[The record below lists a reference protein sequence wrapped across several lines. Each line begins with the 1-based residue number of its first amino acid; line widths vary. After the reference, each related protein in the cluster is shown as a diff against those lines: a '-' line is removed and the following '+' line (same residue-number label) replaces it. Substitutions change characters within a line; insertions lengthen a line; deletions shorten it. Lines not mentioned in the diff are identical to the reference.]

1 MGPETVIAGLTRE
14 GVGTALGVL
23 GGVAQVGYGLLSKNP
38 AQKRNRQELDRLL
51 QLEKTGRLG
60 LSGAEQRLMYQAAT
74 DPVRSYASQQR
85 QQYERM
91 AAASG
96 DQSGAELARLRQEQ
110 GRMTGRAA
118 QDANLSVVAANEQRR
133 QQQRQEI
140 DQRTNA
146 AARYSADRAQQVFSG
161 IGQMAGAYGEKT
173 GEKDGQTNGSSSLD
187 AYLANLQRT
196 DPAKYAEL
204 LRAAVAGVTGG

>member
-14 GVGTALGVL
+14 GVGTALGAL
-23 GGVAQVGYGLLSKNP
+23 GGVAQVGYGLFAKNP
-38 AQKRNRQELDRLL
+38 AQRRNRQELERLL
-51 QLEKTGRLG
+51 ELERNGRLG

-74 DPVRSYASQQR
+74 EPVRSYAAQQR
-85 QQYERM
+85 QSYERM
-91 AAASG
+91 AATSG

-118 QDANLSVVAANEQRR
+118 QDASLSIVAANEQKR

-146 AARYSADRAQQVFSG
+146 ATRYSADRAQQVFGG
-161 IGQMAGAYGEKT
+161 IGQMAAAYGQQT
-173 GEKDGQTNGSSSLD
+173 GEQSGQTNGSPSLD

-204 LRAAVAGVTGG
+204 LRAATTAVTGG